1 MTVLGR
7 DVQQV
12 DVYPRLILWLAR
24 RITTMKNLVGRAV
37 SLLLLGAVAIAPF
50 FVQSFAPSNSRSHKN
65 GLVVRRHGKS
75 SFGKHDPR
83 CTATTAATT
92 TTTTTRLW
100 DRPFGIMVQAEIEP
114 DRLGEFMIMIE
125 QNAIKSRQEPG
136 CMRFDVLRSDDSET
150 TFFFYE
156 VYQNVAA
163 VEEHKKQEH
172 YQKWAAFKESGGTIS
187 STSFK
192 LHGEFMT

>member
-1 MTVLGR
+1 M
-7 DVQQV
+7 
-12 DVYPRLILWLAR
+12 
-24 RITTMKNLVGRAV
+24 NLVGRAV

-50 FVQSFAPSNSRSHKN
+50 FVQSFVPSNSRSHKS
-65 GLVVRRHGKS
+65 GLVLVRRHDKQSS
-75 SFGKHDPR
+75 SFGKQQQHDPR
-83 CTATTAATT
+83 RTATTTATT
-92 TTTTTRLW
+92 TTVTRLW

-136 CMRFDVLRSDDSET
+136 CIRFDVLRSDDSET

-163 VEEHKKQEH
+163 VEEHKKQAH

>member
-1 MTVLGR
+1 
-7 DVQQV
+7 
-12 DVYPRLILWLAR
+12 
-24 RITTMKNLVGRAV
+24 MKNLGRAV
-37 SLLLLGAVAIAPF
+37 SLLLFGAVAIAPF
-50 FVQSFAPSNSRSHKN
+50 FVQSFAPSNTRSHKSSS
-65 GLVVRRHGKS
+65 GGRVVTRHHDKS

-83 CTATTAATT
+83 RPATTTTTATA

-114 DRLGEFMIMIE
+114 DRLGEFMTMIE
-125 QNAIKSRQEPG
+125 QNAVKSRQEPG